1 MNHSALKSFEDIH
14 LVKTQSPQPKS
25 AQNATNQILS
35 IDWDAMT
42 LWEELHNTQHSFML
56 GEIAQE
62 TYTNFLTE
70 AKRRIDRLTASAISM
85 AMNLSGET
93 MFYINACQ
101 RILNDGLN
109 AKLEHD

>member
-1 MNHSALKSFEDIH
+1 MTPRLAKSPCIECAVEVQH
-14 LVKTQSPQPKS
+14 PQPK
-25 AQNATNQILS
+25 TGQIEREQFLWVDYD
-35 IDWDAMT
+35 IVG
-42 LWEELHNTQHSFML
+42 LWEELHDTQHSFML
-56 GEIAQE
+56 GEMAQE
-62 TYTNFLTE
+62 TYANFLTE
-70 AKRRIDRLTASAISM
+70 AKRRIDRLSAFAISM